1 MWICS
6 FSLFWFCKRKNV
18 YIITTYDFYITDI
31 LYDSSPPPSV
41 EYSWDLEFSDSTC
54 NLEVSTEREENLEPT
69 DNLTLI
75 HNRNE
80 SPNNGKVIP

>member
-1 MWICS
+1 MILQKKEC
-6 FSLFWFCKRKNV
+6 L
-18 YIITTYDFYITDI
+18 ITTHDSYITDI
-31 LYDSSPPPSV
+31 FYDSSPPPSV

-54 NLEVSTEREENLEPT
+54 DLEVSTQREENLEPE

-80 SPNNGKVIP
+80 SQSNGKVIP